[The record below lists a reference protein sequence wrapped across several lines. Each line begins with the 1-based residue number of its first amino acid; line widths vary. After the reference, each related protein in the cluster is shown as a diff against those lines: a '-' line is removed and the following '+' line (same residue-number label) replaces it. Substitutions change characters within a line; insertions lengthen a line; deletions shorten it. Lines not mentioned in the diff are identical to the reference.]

1 MDEFR
6 ILNAGGLRYQNEFVR
21 HKILDAM
28 GDLYLVGHPLLASYT
43 AHKSGHDLNNKLL
56 RALLADESAYEIATF
71 SNAAAAPA
79 AYSSQLE
86 QAWAA

>member
-1 MDEFR
+1 M
-6 ILNAGGLRYQNEFVR
+6 AGLP
-21 HKILDAM
+21 I
-28 GDLYLVGHPLLASYT
+28 VGKDIPDPSVSQT
-43 AHKSGHDLNNKLL
+43 AHQPKPPWLRVKAPGGGKTGEL

-71 SNAAAAPA
+71 SNAASAPA